1 VSKRI
6 LIVAAVVVLALGGG
20 AFFVLRQLNAQ
31 AATASSLQTA
41 QIERGTLT
49 SAVNAAGSVA
59 APRSATVAW
68 ETSGVV
74 SRVNVSVGKQVEAG
88 EVLMELD
95 PDSLSPAV
103 VQAQADLLS
112 AQDALDVLLAGPTEQ
127 QLANANLAIIQ
138 AQQAMTTAQRNLNSV
153 MNPVSQTL
161 LDQVRDARLALDTAQ
176 ANQQLSNISQ
186 DVQDYNG
193 NIWIV
198 DWYFKRAQDAQ
209 AKLDANP
216 GNQALQEA
224 ANKAWSDYQAQADKQ
239 AQRLL
244 RIQTDQATKA
254 NATEK
259 AQTAY
264 DQAVASLQAAQQG
277 PDIAKV
283 ELFEAQLDV
292 AEANL
297 RQAETDLAQLL
308 AGPDAAEVAAARAR
322 IAAAQAVVNST
333 SVIAP
338 FGGIVVAVENS
349 VGDTVINNQ
358 AAVTLADLSS
368 LEIRVDVSEVDI
380 NSISIGQEVNLTADA
395 VLGQSFTGTVSEISI
410 LGTVQQGVVNY
421 PVTVVIPD
429 PDPALKPGMTAA
441 VAIVTERHE
450 DVLLVPNRAIRVS
463 GGQRTVTVLFQ
474 GQQIAVPVTLGL
486 SNETMTEIVDGQVQE
501 GDTVVVTT
509 TSASTANVSGGGFL
523 FGDGPGGFG
532 P

>member
-1 VSKRI
+1 
-6 LIVAAVVVLALGGG
+6 
-20 AFFVLRQLNAQ
+20 
-31 AATASSLQTA
+31 
-41 QIERGTLT
+41 
-49 SAVNAAGSVA
+49 
-59 APRSATVAW
+59 
-68 ETSGVV
+68 
-74 SRVNVSVGKQVEAG
+74 
-88 EVLMELD
+88 
-95 PDSLSPAV
+95 
-103 VQAQADLLS
+103 
-112 AQDALDVLLAGPTEQ
+112 
-127 QLANANLAIIQ
+127 
-138 AQQAMTTAQRNLNSV
+138 
-153 MNPVSQTL
+153 
-161 LDQVRDARLALDTAQ
+161 
-176 ANQQLSNISQ
+176 
-186 DVQDYNG
+186 
-193 NIWIV
+193 
-198 DWYFKRAQDAQ
+198 
-209 AKLDANP
+209 
-216 GNQALQEA
+216 
-224 ANKAWSDYQAQADKQ
+224 
-239 AQRLL
+239 
-244 RIQTDQATKA
+244 
-254 NATEK
+254 
-259 AQTAY
+259 
-264 DQAVASLQAAQQG
+264 
-277 PDIAKV
+277 
-283 ELFEAQLDV
+283 V

-338 FGGIVVAVENS
+338 FGGIVVAVENG